1 MENTHFENFFNLS
14 TELLC
19 MIDQNG
25 FFTLVNPSFRDTL
38 GYTQEELSQ
47 RPYTSFIHPEDQE
60 LTHQQGLKLLRGE
73 RVQQFENRY
82 ITKDQKVVWLSWM
95 STTLYN
101 GYYYAAAKDITALK
115 EAEQSLQTSEN
126 KFRSL
131 VQNGYEVISIIGPD
145 GTYQYH
151 SDSIYHLLGFRPQ
164 ELIGLSSKDLI
175 HPDDLAKVGRAM
187 AQLQDKTYVNNGI
200 PYRIKAVDGSY
211 KWIESTGTNMID
223 DPSIRGI
230 VVNTRDVTEKVMLE
244 LELKKQAQLK
254 EKEVSV
260 SMIKGQE
267 KERIWLGQE
276 LHDNINQ
283 LLTSAKLYLE
293 FIENDD
299 TNRDCLLS
307 KSIQIIQ
314 TVIGEIRK
322 LSHQLVLPDYRTFDL
337 KQSIEQVANNLLST
351 SDMKIDFAFSFFD
364 HNSLLEEFKVV
375 LYRIVQEQLTNIVKH
390 SGATQVRLYLK
401 KEPSQLLLTITDNGK
416 GFDASKKK
424 QGIGLTNIMDRAGV
438 FGGVVLIETAPG
450 KGCQL
455 QVVFPS
461 KDIEISETQQ
471 LKCISR

>member
-19 MIDQNG
+19 MIDQKG
-25 FFTLVNPSFRDTL
+25 FFTLINPVFSSTL
-38 GYTQEELSQ
+38 GYTPEELYH
-47 RPYTSFIHPEDQE
+47 RPYTSFIHPEDLE
-60 LTHQQGLKLLRGE
+60 LTHQQALKLLRGE

-82 ITKDQKVVWLSWM
+82 ITKDQKIVWLSWA

-101 GYYYAAAKDITALK
+101 GYYYAAAKDVTTLK

-131 VQNGYEVISIIGPD
+131 VQNGYEIISIVGPD

-151 SDSIYHLLGFRPQ
+151 SDSIYRLLGFRPL
-164 ELIGLSSKDLI
+164 ELIGLSAKDLI
-175 HPDDLAKVGRAM
+175 HPDDLAKVNRGM

-200 PYRIKAVDGSY
+200 PYRIKTVDGSY
-211 KWIESTGTNMID
+211 KWIESTGANMVD

-244 LELKKQAQLK
+244 QELKNQAQLK
-254 EKEVSV
+254 EKEVTV

-299 TNRDCLLS
+299 TNRDRLLG

-337 KQSIEQVANNLLST
+337 QQSIEQVVNNLLST
-351 SDMKIDFAFSFFD
+351 SDIKIEFEFTFFD
-364 HNSLLEEFKVV
+364 HSSLLEEFKIV
-375 LYRIVQEQLTNIVKH
+375 LYRIVQEQLTNIIKH
-390 SGATQVRLYLK
+390 SEATQVRLCLK
-401 KEPSQLLLTITDNGK
+401 KEPSNLQLTVEDNGK
-416 GFDASKKK
+416 GFDPALKK
-424 QGIGLTNIMDRAGV
+424 QGIGFSNISERARV
-438 FGGVVLIETAPG
+438 FGGEVLIDTAPN
-450 KGCQL
+450 KGCKL
-455 QVVFPS
+455 QVIFPS
-461 KDIEISETQQ
+461 KDIEILETHQS
-471 LKCISR
+471 KSK